1 MKTTILLTGCAIA
14 FAFGNIAHSQAP
26 SAPQS
31 SAQRLEAIKAV
42 NKQLMERQTE
52 TLKKLEEMQLMSQ
65 QLKFLGK
72 RS

>member
-1 MKTTILLTGCAIA
+1 MKTIFLLTVCVIA
-14 FAFGNIAHSQAP
+14 FALGNLAHSQAP
-26 SAPQS
+26 ASPQS
-31 SAQRLEAIKAV
+31 ALQRLEAIKV
-42 NKQLMERQTE
+42 TNKQLLERQTE